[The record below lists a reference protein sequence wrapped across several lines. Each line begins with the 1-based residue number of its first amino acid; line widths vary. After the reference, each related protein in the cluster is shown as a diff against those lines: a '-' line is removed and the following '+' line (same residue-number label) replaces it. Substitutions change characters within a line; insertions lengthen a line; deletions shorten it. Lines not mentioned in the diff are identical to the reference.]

1 MIDTCQANTM
11 YPRFYTPNIIA
22 TGSSAKD
29 QSSYSHHADQ
39 DVGVAVIDRWTY
51 ANLEFLE
58 SRLNSTSSDV
68 RLGELFD
75 YYTFDRVHSEA
86 GVRHDLFPGGREAVR
101 DRRVLD
107 FFGNVQGVEVD
118 SAEDE
123 SVASWQEDLRKLERF
138 VELAKAEEEAA
149 AAAEARESPAE
160 AAAAVKESVVTAEQ
174 KQSQPRTALDMAK
187 GGEGWLKQALG
198 LGSLLALSAA
208 WFVVK

>member
-1 MIDTCQANTM
+1 
-11 YPRFYTPNIIA
+11 
-22 TGSSAKD
+22 
-29 QSSYSHHADQ
+29 
-39 DVGVAVIDRWTY
+39 VIDRWTY

-123 SVASWQEDLRKLERF
+123 SAASWQEDLRKLERF

-149 AAAEARESPAE
+149 AARESPAE
-160 AAAAVKESVVTAEQ
+160 AAAATAKESVITAEQ
-174 KQSQPRTALDMAK
+174 KQSQQPRAALDMAK

-198 LGSLLALSAA
+198 LGSLLALGAA